1 LNHAA
6 ETVAETLKHATAKP
20 AVTKTAAP
28 EMAVAD
34 ADPDTLTIASIME
47 GRFDPNI
54 GMGDLTPYDF
64 LEKA

>member
-1 LNHAA
+1 
-6 ETVAETLKHATAKP
+6 
-20 AVTKTAAP
+20 
-28 EMAVAD
+28 MAVAD